1 MEIKNIKIRI
11 DRKNVLKRLGHR
23 LKTETD
29 ERINRLI
36 DEQINEAY
44 SMIEPYCVYKDIGI
58 AHVKDDEIKLKNAF
72 LIKSSNLAKILRKA
86 DKATLIAITIG
97 DELER
102 RTGDLLVD
110 AIRDAIGSEAVEELA
125 NEVNRQITKRAKLAG
140 YKTLFRFSV
149 GYGGW
154 DLKDQKK
161 ILNILKTKRIK
172 LGKGYIMHPRKSVTA
187 LIGWERK

>member
-44 SMIEPYCVYKDIGI
+44 SMIEPYCVYKDLDI

-161 ILNILKTKRIK
+161 ILGVLKAKRIK
-172 LGKGYIMHPRKSVTA
+172 LGKGCIMHPRKSVTA